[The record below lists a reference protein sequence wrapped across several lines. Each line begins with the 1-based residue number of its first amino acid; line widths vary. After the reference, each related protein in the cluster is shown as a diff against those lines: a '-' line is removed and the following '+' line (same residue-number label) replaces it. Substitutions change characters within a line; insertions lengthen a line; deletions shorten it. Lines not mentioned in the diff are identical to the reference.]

1 MGKLTF
7 GMMCSLDGYIND
19 RAGKFEW
26 GQVSEEVHRHAE
38 RLQANEGIAIYG
50 RRMFETMAI
59 WDTVHEDSSEDQF
72 MRDFSRVWRKTE
84 KIVVSRSLREVTTSN
99 TRLVRKLTVSDIQA
113 MKAEAKKDIGV
124 SGPTLAADYLKQG
137 LIDEVSVYYVPV
149 VVGGGTPMFP
159 DVTQTL
165 RLELLDQRSF
175 KNGVVF
181 MRYRTTD
188 GPGRD
193 DGADPGEHA
202 HPSAPD

>member
-7 GMMCSLDGYIND
+7 GMMSSLDGYIND

-38 RLQANEGIAIYG
+38 QQQANEGIAIYG

-59 WDTVHEDSSEDQF
+59 WDTVHDDPSEDQF

-84 KIVVSRSLREVTTSN
+84 KLVVSRSLKEVTTSN
-99 TRLVRKLTVSDIQA
+99 TRLVRQLTASDIHA
-113 MKAEAKKDIGV
+113 LKAATKKDIGV

-165 RLELLDQRSF
+165 RLQLLDQRRF
-175 KNGVVF
+175 NNGVVF
-181 MRYRTTD
+181 VRYRVA
-188 GPGRD
+188 D
-193 DGADPGEHA
+193 DPRAR
-202 HPSAPD
+202 